1 VEHST
6 LYQMRGDIA
15 VPDEEEDIDFLVP
28 MGVSDRK
35 RQGKDVTLISFSK
48 GVYWCMEAA
57 EKLAQ
62 EGIEADVIDLR
73 CLRPLDLSLAIESL
87 QVTNRAVVVEECL
100 PRFGV
105 GAEVAAQ
112 LQQECF
118 DYLDAPIQRVTAED
132 TPLPYSRD
140 LEQSALPDA
149 DKVVAAVRKV
159 MY

>member
-1 VEHST
+1 
-6 LYQMRGDIA
+6 
-15 VPDEEEDIDFLVP
+15 
-28 MGVSDRK
+28 
-35 RQGKDVTLISFSK
+35 
-48 GVYWCMEAA
+48 
-57 EKLAQ
+57 
-62 EGIEADVIDLR
+62 
-73 CLRPLDLSLAIESL
+73 LSLAIESL
-87 QVTNRAVVVEECL
+87 QITNRAVVVEESL

-112 LQQECF
+112 LQYECF
-118 DYLDAPIQRVTAED
+118 DYLDAPIQRVSAED